1 MISLHT
7 LEKGSLLNST
17 WVLIWYLRISRSA
30 TVPGLHLCGFL
41 LTPPVSGFLPLDAG
55 FTASCFLGALAF
67 LPVLFVCLVRAMM
80 LFATDRQCGVLKK
93 VCFDVP
99 DLAYARCSVVQTES
113 DCPREISLCGCP
125 SRLCPGKPPVSG
137 RCIHSYIFN
146 YIQLTQV
153 V

>member
-17 WVLIWYLRISRSA
+17 WVLIWYLRNSRSA

-80 LFATDRQCGVLKK
+80 LFATDRQCGVLMCLTLLMR
-93 VCFDVP
+93 VAVSF
-99 DLAYARCSVVQTES
+99 R
-113 DCPREISLCGCP
+113 P
-125 SRLCPGKPPVSG
+125 SRTVQEKFLSAVVRVDCAQGSRLYQGGV
-137 RCIHSYIFN
+137 YIAI
-146 YIQLTQV
+146 YSTIYS
-153 V
+153 